1 MSQDESN
8 ATSQV
13 VNLAGALWEE
23 YHHIHSTD
31 EGESHNDQ
39 CEQCYFE
46 QALTKNQAA
55 LCLSGGG
62 IRSAAFSLGV
72 MQSLARNR
80 LLDKFDYLS
89 TVSGGGYIGGWL
101 MSVLKEHNGKLGAV
115 INLLGEADAQNE
127 SSERENELRKLRR
140 FTSFLAPSPG
150 IVSVDTWSG
159 IVLWFRNVLVNW
171 LIFLPAFF
179 ATALLPLFYRDTIDL
194 IGSLP
199 AQFPTGWW
207 ERAAAVS
214 LNTAPWIVLLVALIA
229 LLRGVYKAV
238 VRAPSHIESE
248 GLHYRAE
255 AKKLG
260 SIGQQVVL
268 PILVWAFLVPVA
280 VAPWVRL
287 YASAWAVP
295 GITVAC
301 LAFFIMEVAYIAASR
316 GTNRA
321 EHRDLFRQNF
331 AVWSF
336 AALVA
341 SVILLIEIDGAV
353 TLQLSP
359 AALAI
364 LGPLS
369 VVLAHLAQSF
379 VYIAVRKKA
388 FRADLD
394 REWVARLN
402 AEKLMPTM
410 LWAAFSAVCLVLP
423 EYLRSW
429 SWGIGAVGFAAGP
442 SAAYLGKIS
451 SYALDLSSAGDRK
464 KKKKI
469 PVPVDLVITVAALIF
484 GVTLFTLLGAAA
496 QSVAGG
502 HIVAEFVLVAL
513 VAVIALWLG
522 ARINVNRFS
531 MHAVYR
537 NRLVRAFLGSAR
549 QTRAADPFTGF
560 DPADNPRMAK
570 VWKGCDSRKLFPV
583 INTTLNLTHVRDT
596 SLNERKGES
605 FTITP
610 LRCGAAGL
618 DLDKDR
624 DPELRPR
631 GTFVLTCC
639 YAGDERQTGAS
650 DQREGITLGTAMAIS
665 GAATNPS
672 MGYYSS
678 RGGAFLM
685 TLFNVRLGAWLPNP
699 ARCTPDQ
706 LKAAKPPN
714 ALTALTRELAGMA
727 DDQSFAINLS
737 DGGHFEDLGIYEMV
751 RRRCRY
757 IFVVDA
763 DADGLAQF
771 ADLGNAIRKI
781 RIDLGVEIK
790 FDPPLAIG
798 SRTDPKKPFR
808 CFACATIQYPEK
820 NDRGENETGYLLYLK
835 PADLPSMPMDVRAY
849 ANAFETFPHQ
859 STLNQFFTESQFE
872 SYRQLG
878 QSEADSIARDVAPD
892 LPKFFENAAAALL
905 PRRHVP
911 WIYSGMTHPG
921 LPPDSP
927 GQPRRNESD
936 GPP

>member
-13 VNLAGALWEE
+13 TTLARALWEE
-23 YHHIHSTD
+23 YRHIHKTD
-31 EGESHNDQ
+31 GGESHNEQ

-72 MQSLARNR
+72 LQSLARNG
-80 LLDKFDYLS
+80 LLDKFHYLS

-101 MSVLKEHNGKLGAV
+101 MSVLKEHDGKVENV
-115 INLLGEADAQNE
+115 IKLLSEADAQNE
-127 SSERENELRKLRR
+127 KSERENELRKLRR

-179 ATALLPLFYRDTIDL
+179 ALALLPLFYRDAIDL

-199 AQFPTGWW
+199 SEFPTGWW
-207 ERAAAVS
+207 QSAAAVS
-214 LNTAPWIVLLVALIA
+214 LDAAPWIAFLVALFA
-229 LLRGVYKAV
+229 LGWGVYKAV

-248 GLHYRAE
+248 GLRYRAE

-260 SIGQQVVL
+260 SIWQQVVV

-287 YASAWAVP
+287 DASDWAVP
-295 GITVAC
+295 GITVAV
-301 LAFFIMEVAYIAASR
+301 LAFFIMEGAYVAASR
-316 GTNRA
+316 SSSRA

-331 AVWSF
+331 AAWSF

-341 SVILLIEIDGAV
+341 SVILLIEIDAAV
-353 TLQLSP
+353 ALQLPP
-359 AALAI
+359 AGLAI
-364 LGPLS
+364 LGPLA
-369 VVLAHLAQSF
+369 VVFAHLAQSF
-379 VYIAVRKKA
+379 VYIAIRKKA

-402 AEKLMPTM
+402 SEKLMSAM
-410 LWAAFSAVCLVLP
+410 LWAVFSAVCLLLP
-423 EYLRSW
+423 QYLRSW

-451 SYALDLSSAGDRK
+451 DYALDLSSAGDK
-464 KKKKI
+464 KPKF
-469 PVPVDLVITVAALIF
+469 PVPVDVIITVAALIF

-496 QSVAGG
+496 QGLAGG
-502 HIVAEFVLVAL
+502 NIVAEFVLVGFFAL
-513 VAVIALWLG
+513 IAFWLG

-560 DPADNPRMAK
+560 DPADNPRLAEI
-570 VWKGCDSRKLFPV
+570 WKNCDSRKLFPV

-624 DPELRPR
+624 DPELRPC
-631 GTFVLTCC
+631 GAFVLTCC
-639 YAGDERQTGAS
+639 YAGDEHQTGAS
-650 DQREGITLGTAMAIS
+650 ERPEGITLGTAIAIS
-665 GAATNPS
+665 GAATNPN

-678 RGGAFLM
+678 AGGAFLM
-685 TLFNVRLGAWLPNP
+685 TLFNLRLGAWLPNP
-699 ARCTPDQ
+699 ARCTPGQ

-714 ALTALTRELAGMA
+714 ALTALTRELAGRA

-763 DADGLAQF
+763 DADGSAQF

-798 SRTDPKKPFR
+798 SRAEPKKPFR

-820 NDRGENETGYLLYLK
+820 NNRGENETGYLLYLK

-849 ANAFETFPHQ
+849 ANAFESFPHQ

-878 QSEADSIARDVAPD
+878 QSEADSVARDVASD
-892 LPKFFENAAAALL
+892 LAGFFKDASAALL
-905 PRRHVP
+905 PRGHVP
-911 WIYSGMTHPG
+911 WIYSGVTRPR
-921 LPPDSP
+921 LPPDQP
-927 GQPRRNESD
+927 GRSDSD
-936 GPP
+936 GPS